1 MPEKYQQEIE
11 EILKKVGEAPPGD
24 TRDRSERPLED
35 RPHTIQPS
43 RSVPAPRRGS
53 IPRWPTITPGKILLS
68 GLLLFV
74 VAALLKLGTLVW
86 IGLGLLA
93 VAYLLFFITPRSV
106 SYEKRWRGQPVD
118 EGHSSPWERFKRWLK
133 S

>member
-11 EILKKVGEAPPGD
+11 EILKNVGEAPPAD
-24 TRDRSERPLED
+24 PPNRPERPLED
-35 RPHTIQPS
+35 QPS
-43 RSVPAPRRGS
+43 SRRPNWRASAPRHS
-53 IPRWPTITPGKILLS
+53 SSPRWPTITPGKILLF
-68 GLLLFV
+68 GLILLV

-93 VAYLLFFITPRSV
+93 VAYLLYFITPRSV

-118 EGHSSPWERFKRWLK
+118 EGAATPWERFKRWLK